1 MGFGPFRVND
11 AEHALRRFQPRLPS
25 PEPLFAPFRAFP
37 SPAAVPRHRGLCP
50 RAVSRLPRTE
60 VRGAVPTSRPCS
72 ADESGIA
79 SRRCRRDRPVALLGF
94 VPLQGPP
101 RILCIPSPE
110 GLETRPPLSFD
121 EPDSRRAAALRR
133 PLEESGGVLPVPRRS
148 VRFRLRRCE
157 PRSLRPIRFWR
168 GSQCFWRLVET
179 SPPWPRDCQ
188 SFGPDETGLPTLMG
202 FVTSKTDRLAC
213 LFGAATEQIG
223 RAHV

>member
-25 PEPLFAPFRAFP
+25 PEPRFAPFRAFP
-37 SPAAVPRHRGLCP
+37 SPAAVPRHRGPCP
-50 RAVSRLPRTE
+50 RAVRRLPRTE

-72 ADESGIA
+72 ADESGIE

-101 RILCIPSPE
+101 RILYVPSPE

-121 EPDSRRAAALRR
+121 EPGSRRTAALRR

-148 VRFRLRRCE
+148 VRFRRARTELLRSEEPASDPVLARFTCE
-157 PRSLRPIRFWR
+157 DWSKPAFAGSPNAGLKDLTRQDCRPSW
-168 GSQCFWRLVET
+168 
-179 SPPWPRDCQ
+179 
-188 SFGPDETGLPTLMG
+188 GL
-202 FVTSKTDRLAC
+202 
-213 LFGAATEQIG
+213 
-223 RAHV
+223 